1 MKQIENKLC
10 EKKKMLYIVYTSKN
24 IILLF
29 SIKYSYLSQI
39 YRKCKAELN

>member
-1 MKQIENKLC
+1 MQK
-10 EKKKMLYIVYTSKN
+10 EKFVIYTNKN

-39 YRKCKAELN
+39 YRKCKAELNY